1 TPDLL
6 IANEALSHLSYS
18 PACFVSE
25 RFIGLTNFLS
35 SCIVRR
41 ITIRWLAFGL
51 FVRSWFFIVF
61 LLFMVLTRILEIYC
75 WILLVSCIFVNLYA
89 FGILDSRNQLV
100 WKIGMFLERL
110 TEPVLA
116 PVRRIL
122 PTPGGVDFS
131 PMVVLL
137 GIQYVLQPLLVEVFR
152 ALILH

>member
-1 TPDLL
+1 M
-6 IANEALSHLSYS
+6 
-18 PACFVSE
+18 FVFS
-25 RFIGLTNFLS
+25 
-35 SCIVRR
+35 
-41 ITIRWLAFGL
+41 
-51 FVRSWFFIVF
+51 
-61 LLFMVLTRILEIYC
+61 LFMVLTRILEIYC
-75 WILLVSCIFVNLYA
+75 WILLISCIFVNLYA

-116 PVRRIL
+116 PVRRVL

-137 GIQYVLQPLLVEVFR
+137 GIQYVLQPLLANVFR

>member
-1 TPDLL
+1 MVYRAYDFSVKLYCK
-6 IANEALSHLSYS
+6 AYNQGWY
-18 PACFVSE
+18 
-25 RFIGLTNFLS
+25 
-35 SCIVRR
+35 
-41 ITIRWLAFGL
+41 AFGL
-51 FVRSWFFIVF
+51 VVRSWFFIVF
-61 LLFMVLTRILEIYC
+61 VFSLFMVLTRILEIYC
-75 WILLVSCIFVNLYA
+75 WILLISCIFVNLYA

-116 PVRRIL
+116 PVRRVL

-137 GIQYVLQPLLVEVFR
+137 GIQYVIQPLLADVFR